1 MPDNAIYYQLAY
13 AAVALIY
20 GTYAVSLVVRSRRLA
35 ERERRYLDPASSHGT
50 RED

>member
-20 GTYAVSLVVRSRRLA
+20 GAYTVSLVTRSRRLA
-35 ERERRYLDPASSHGT
+35 ERERRYMERDST
-50 RED
+50 RRD